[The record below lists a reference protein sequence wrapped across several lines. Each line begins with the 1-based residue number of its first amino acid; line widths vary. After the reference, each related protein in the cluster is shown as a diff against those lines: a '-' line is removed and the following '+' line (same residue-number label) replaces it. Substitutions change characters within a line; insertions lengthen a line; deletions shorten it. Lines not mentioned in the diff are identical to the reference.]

1 MSNPSIYDGSPIAI
15 SGSTPFGLYDLD
27 PVFQANGPK
36 VANFVARKLGYPVM
50 DVELDDLNIYAC
62 FEEAVSTYSELL
74 YQLSIKDN
82 YLSLIGAS
90 TGSNLNNQVVV
101 PTLNSV
107 VDMAQSYGSLAGVG
121 GQTEWYTGSLIL
133 TASQQVYDLQSWGI
147 SNGYIQQG
155 DRMVINKI
163 FYESNPAINQ
173 YYDPYIGGSINYQGA
188 TENFGWASYSPG
200 LNFTLFPIY
209 WDIQRIQEIEMS
221 NQVRRSAFTFEIVN
235 NKLRIFPIPE
245 VNGAP
250 LAIQYSKKSDMANP
264 ITNSPYSSSTS
275 LITNP
280 SNVPYTVLS
289 FSQINGP
296 GKNWIFEYTLAL
308 CMELLGIIR
317 NKYTTV
323 PIPGAET
330 TLNGADLSSAGRD
343 MQTKLKEALKGD
355 LTELSRQAQLEKQ
368 QKENESI
375 QDTLTKVPL
384 FIYIG

>member
-1 MSNPSIYDGSPIAI
+1 MANPSIYDGSPIAI
-15 SGSTPFGLYDLD
+15 SGSTPFGLYDND
-27 PVFQANGPK
+27 PVFQSNGPK

-62 FEEAVSTYSELL
+62 FEEAVSVYSELL

-107 VDMAQSYGSLAGVG
+107 IDMADAYGSLAGVG
-121 GQTEWYTGSLIL
+121 GQTEWYTGSLML
-133 TASQQVYDLQSWGI
+133 SASQQIYDLQSWGI
-147 SNGYIQQG
+147 NNGHIQQG
-155 DRMVINKI
+155 DRMVIKRI

-221 NQVRRSAFTFEIVN
+221 NQVRRSAFTFELVN

-245 VNGAP
+245 IDGIP
-250 LAIQYSKKSDMANP
+250 LYIQYSKKSEMANP
-264 ITNSPYSSSTS
+264 ILNSPYSSSTS

-280 SNVPYTVLS
+280 SNVPYTVIP
-289 FSQINGP
+289 FGQINGP

-343 MQTKLKEALKGD
+343 MQTKLKEQLKGD

-368 QKENESI
+368 SKENESI
-375 QDTLTKVPL
+375 QETLNKVPL
-384 FIYIG
+384 LIYIG